1 MAPSLLQKEIMMT
14 IIDMSIFAV
23 YIAIIVMAGLAIG
36 MKKSAG
42 GTRSYFMADRSLPW
56 WILGCSIIAANISA
70 EHLIGTT
77 GSAYTMGIAIGAFE
91 LTGAL
96 ALIVAA
102 WLAIPYFVKNKITTM
117 PQFLAMKYD
126 NRVRSMFAGFW
137 IVVYTLVNLTAVSYM
152 GALAFTSIGIPLQ
165 TGVMLLIGFAVL
177 YSAVGGLSSLVWTDF
192 IQVGIL
198 LIAGIACTWFTLDAY
213 GASIGSNSVVNSLST
228 LYTSLPHHFEL
239 VLQPGH
245 PAYSNIP
252 GVLGVVGVF
261 LGSLSYFAFNQ
272 FIVQGAL
279 AAKSVKEAQRGMMFA
294 AFLKLVMPLV
304 VIIPG
309 IMAFAMTKGTLTPA
323 DTAYP
328 WLISNF
334 MPIGF
339 HGLVMA
345 ALFAAIISTLAAI
358 LNSISTM
365 FTLDIVKVHR
375 PNFDDKRLMVIARTV
390 VVACGAIGAALAV
403 PFLGNADQAYMFIQE
418 FVGFVTPAMLVI
430 FFAALYWK
438 TNSNAA
444 IAITIF
450 SVLFNASVKFIAP
463 EIAWLERFIMAL
475 VGCVTLYGIFPGKA
489 VVVDVIKPTKLFTA
503 GGIVVALIFFGTY
516 IIFA

>member
-1 MAPSLLQKEIMMT
+1 MQLL
-14 IIDMSIFAV
+14 DMVIFAG
-23 YIAIIVMAGLAIG
+23 YIGCIVMAGLVIG
-36 MKKSAG
+36 WKKS
-42 GTRSYFMADRSLPW
+42 GTTKSYFMADRSLPW
-56 WILGCSIIAANISA
+56 WILGCAILAANISA

-77 GSAYTMGIAIGAFE
+77 GSAYAMGIAIGAFE

-96 ALIVAA
+96 ALVVAA
-102 WLAIPYFVKNKITTM
+102 WLAIPYFVKNQITTM

-126 NRVRSMFAGFW
+126 NRVRSMFATFW

-152 GALAFTSIGIPLQ
+152 GALAFTSIGIPLEV
-165 TGVMLLIGFAVL
+165 GVWALIGFAVL

-198 LIAGIACTWFTLDAY
+198 LTAGIACTWFTLDAY
-213 GASIGSNSVVNSLST
+213 GVHVGSTSIAGSMVSL
-228 LYTSLPHHFEL
+228 YKELPNHFQL
-239 VLQPGH
+239 VLEPGH
-245 PAYSNIP
+245 PAYENIP
-252 GVLGVVGVF
+252 GILGVVGVF

-279 AAKSVKEAQRGMMFA
+279 AAKSVKEAQKGMVFA
-294 AFLKLVMPLV
+294 AFLKLLMPLV

-309 IMAFAMTKGTLTPA
+309 IMAYSMTNGSLTPS
-323 DTAYP
+323 DKAYP
-328 WLISNF
+328 WLIDNF
-334 MPIGF
+334 MPVGF

-365 FTLDIVKVHR
+365 FTLDIVKVHK
-375 PNFDDKRLMVIARTV
+375 PELSDKTLMKVARTV
-390 VVACGAIGAALAV
+390 VVVCGAIGASLAI
-403 PFLGNADQAYMFIQE
+403 PFLGNLDQAYHFIQE

-444 IAITIF
+444 IAVTVF
-450 SVLFNASVKFIAP
+450 SVAANAIVKFTVP
-463 EIAWLERFIMAL
+463 ELAWLDRFLMVL
-475 VGCVTLYGIFPGKA
+475 VGCGVLYSLFSGKQVEDTHIAPSKTLVIGGSIVA
-489 VVVDVIKPTKLFTA
+489 V
-503 GGIVVALIFFGTY
+503 IFFATY
-516 IIFA
+516 ITFA

>member
-1 MAPSLLQKEIMMT
+1 MTMQIPDMA
-14 IIDMSIFAV
+14 IFVA
-23 YIAIIVMAGLAIG
+23 YISVIVMAGLAIG
-36 MKKSAG
+36 WKKQTG
-42 GTRSYFMADRSLPW
+42 GTRSYFIADRSLPW

-77 GSAYTMGIAIGAFE
+77 GSAYAMGIAIGAFE

-102 WLAIPYFVKNKITTM
+102 WLAVPYFVKHKITTM

-126 NRVRSMFAGFW
+126 NRVRSMFAIFW

-152 GALAFTSIGIPLQ
+152 GALAFTSIGIPLE
-165 TGVMLLIGFAVL
+165 TGIWMLIGFAVL

-198 LIAGIACTWFTLDAY
+198 LIAGIACTWFTLDAFS
-213 GASIGSNSVVNSLST
+213 AMIGSQSFASSMKV
-228 LYTSLPHHFEL
+228 LYTILPEHFTL
-239 VLQPGH
+239 VLEPGH
-245 PAYSNIP
+245 PAYSSIP

-279 AAKSVKEAQRGMMFA
+279 AAKNVKEAQCGMMFA
-294 AFLKLVMPLV
+294 AFLKLLMPLV

-309 IMAFAMTKGTLTPA
+309 IMAYAMTDGSLNPVDK
-323 DTAYP
+323 AYP

-334 MPIGF
+334 MPVGF

-365 FTLDIVKVHR
+365 FTLDIVKVHK
-375 PNFDDKRLMVIARTV
+375 PELDDRILMRIARGV
-390 VVACGAIGAALAV
+390 VVGCGLIGASLAV

-444 IAITIF
+444 IAVTIF
-450 SVLFNASVKFIAP
+450 SVVMNAIIKLMIP
-463 EIAWLERFIMAL
+463 EMAWLTRFLMVLIECI
-475 VGCVTLYGIFPGKA
+475 VLYAIFPGEK
-489 VVVDVIKPTKLFTA
+489 VEREFIKPSKRFIV
-503 GGIVVALIFFGTY
+503 GGSIVTLIFFATY
-516 IIFA
+516 ITFA